1 MTDAYFNSLQND
13 KINLAQFAL
22 MAAQPGLRA
31 NVLML
36 QNVGELWCWMLT
48 ESHRISYTPGA
59 FCELIYVFIA
69 LDTIWRFQW
78 L

>member
-36 QNVGELWCWMLT
+36 QNVGELWC
-48 ESHRISYTPGA
+48 
-59 FCELIYVFIA
+59 
-69 LDTIWRFQW
+69 
-78 L
+78 